1 MLRRLATRFSFHVL
15 RLAASPDDGRKREK
29 RERQK
34 IRGKDG
40 VQGGN
45 DIRIKQRKG
54 QKEGRKERQV

>member
-1 MLRRLATRFSFHVL
+1 MLRRLATRFSFHAL
-15 RLAASPDDGRKREK
+15 RLAASPDGRKREK

-34 IRGKDG
+34 IRGKGG

-45 DIRIKQRKG
+45 DIRIKQRIG